1 MKKSDALWIVSAGN
15 SARYFKNAFEAN
27 RFKNK
32 MTSTAAS
39 YQNNEASLEE
49 ISLHLNI
56 SEKEIIPFLTKNI
69 DFKCA
74 IINYSDHKLSMN
86 N

>member
-1 MKKSDALWIVSAGN
+1 MKKANALWIVSAGN

-27 RFKNK
+27 RFKDK
-32 MTSTAAS
+32 MTSTAKS
-39 YQNNEASLEE
+39 YRNEESSLEE

-56 SEKEIIPFLTKNI
+56 SEKEIIPFLTKDI
-69 DFKCA
+69 AFKCA
-74 IINYSDHKLSMN
+74 IINYSDHKSSMN